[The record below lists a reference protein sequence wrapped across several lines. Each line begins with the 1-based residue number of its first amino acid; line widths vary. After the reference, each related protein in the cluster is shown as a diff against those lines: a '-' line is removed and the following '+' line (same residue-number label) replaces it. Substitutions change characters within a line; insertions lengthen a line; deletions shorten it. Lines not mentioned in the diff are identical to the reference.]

1 MAIEDK
7 PKKKA
12 TKTSFQKGVSGN
24 PEGRP
29 PMSADTKK
37 LMDLT
42 KSSYREIAL
51 KYLNMSKKETLALKE
66 NDEMSMLEWAFVK
79 CILVIHKKGDYATLD
94 KMMDRVIGKVKD
106 EVDLTVN
113 PHDELM
119 ALIRK
124 KNGTS

>member
-1 MAIEDK
+1 MANKI
-7 PKKKA
+7 P
-12 TKTSFQKGVSGN
+12 TKTSYKKGVSGN
-24 PEGRP
+24 PNGRP
-29 PMSADTKK
+29 KMDEDTKQ
-37 LMDLT
+37 LLNLT
-42 KSSYREIAL
+42 KSTYREIAL
-51 KYLNMSKKETLALKE
+51 KYLNMSKKETLELKE

-124 KNGTS
+124 KNADS